1 MSSRECKG
9 YKTAVKVALPTKLRR
24 KMSQEIFY
32 WLIALFMVAALWGV
46 GRLVAGINRG
56 LNNCRIQRG
65 IAEYLLQRT
74 AEKS

>member
-1 MSSRECKG
+1 
-9 YKTAVKVALPTKLRR
+9 
-24 KMSQEIFY
+24 MSQEIFY
-32 WLIALFMVAALWGV
+32 WLIVLFIVAALWGV